1 MGGIVTDKKQWVLPE
16 GEYLEVR
23 WNSHTDYDIHFKR
36 FNRMGALL
44 DWVERNDM
52 KIVALTIYRKVKE

>member
-1 MGGIVTDKKQWVLPE
+1 MTDKKQWTLPN

-23 WNSHTDYDIHFKR
+23 WNSPTDYDIHFKR
-36 FNRMGALL
+36 FSRMGALL
-44 DWVERNDM
+44 DWVEQNDM